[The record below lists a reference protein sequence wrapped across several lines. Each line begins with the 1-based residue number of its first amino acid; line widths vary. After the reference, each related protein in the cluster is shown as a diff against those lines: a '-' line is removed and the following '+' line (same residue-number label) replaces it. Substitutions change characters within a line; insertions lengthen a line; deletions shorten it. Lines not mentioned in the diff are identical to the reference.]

1 MNNIKFRAWN
11 PDLREMYE
19 VKGYT
24 NGKVL
29 LDMPEPSIIDEL
41 NDIHL
46 IKDIKL
52 MQYIGRQDDETG
64 TDLYESDIV
73 IAVGEGGIAYIGF
86 IDFKDCSFC
95 ITDNL
100 SFTLYDLMDYE
111 IFKVGNIYENEKLY
125 EAITKDDNNEGAT
138 SASECEREVNDGIS
152 MDDKICKCRIDCPLI
167 CIDPCVLCFK
177 GTCEQCEYGYKPLI
191 KRLKI
196 KYGEE
201 QIKLYKSCKYVNK
214 FFLNESKKY

>member
-1 MNNIKFRAWN
+1 MNNIKFRAWD
-11 PDLREMYE
+11 PDLREMHE
-19 VKGYT
+19 VRGYT

-29 LDMPEPSIIDEL
+29 LDMLEPSIIDES

-64 TDLYESDIV
+64 ADLYESDIV

-125 EAITKDDNNEGAT
+125 EAITRDDNNEGAT
-138 SASECEREVNDGIS
+138 SASECERESVDDMCND
-152 MDDKICKCRIDCPLI
+152 KTCRCFTDCHLK
-167 CIDPCVLCFK
+167 CIDPCALCIK
-177 GTCEQCEYGYKPLI
+177 YTCEQCKYGYKPLI
-191 KRLKI
+191 ERLKI
-196 KYGEE
+196 KYTEE
-201 QIKLYKSCKYVNK
+201 QLKLYKNCKYVNK
-214 FFLNESKKY
+214 LF